1 MKIDWSNWGQ
11 AIPKKVSKVRK
22 FLRFVFGTHLV
33 PLHCSNHYRRESF
46 HDDGVP
52 RLF

>member
-1 MKIDWSNWGQ
+1 MRINWDLKN
-11 AIPKKVSKVRK
+11 PVNKKPSFFTK
-22 FLRFVFGTHLV
+22 FKRLLAHKPV

-46 HDDGVP
+46 HDDGAP